1 MIKTCAIC
9 GKQFEAKNGRSKFCP
24 GPHYATCSVC
34 GKLFQVDKRIYY
46 YYENKDKGVCCSR
59 SCAIKWGNSKQ
70 TAEQRKQRAA
80 KCKQTKLNR
89 YGDSNYNNSDKMKQT
104 KSSWSSDRKKS
115 ISDKAKSTCLQKY
128 GVDNAAKT
136 QSCKDKVKQSVLEK
150 YGVDNV
156 AKLDSSKQKSKQTC
170 LQRYNV
176 ETVFQSDEFKQKAA
190 KTNIEKYGCKYAMQ
204 NADVRKKQQQTC
216 LKRYGVEHAS
226 QATSVKVKS
235 KNTMIERYGDWYR
248 NTAEYSEK
256 VKQTSLSKYGVEH
269 YTQSDNVKRKVVKT
283 NNAKLGVDY
292 PMQSDAVKQ
301 KAKNTMLNKYG
312 VEHPLQ
318 NEELQN
324 KANNTTNDHFGVQH
338 PLQSY
343 EVKQKVVETNNKK
356 LGTDWPLQSKQ
367 VQAKSRRTMLER
379 YGAEHPSKVPEIR
392 RKQVANARTSKLEIR
407 VANLLDQYGIV
418 YVTQFVVS
426 KEEHTHAFD
435 FYIPEYKIL
444 LDADGVYY
452 HSYISDP
459 DGKQVRDDYDEVRMY
474 LVPEDH
480 IFILAVEGQE
490 EKAIKHVYDVI
501 KSIDADVFSYD
512 TELFKWCRSIDF
524 PYPKYSNER
533 MLHDWDM
540 LCSYENSKYVPQCKL
555 GMSIVKNFHPSIYD
569 ARVGNSVSTKEAWHD
584 DAKLKKVIANRLI
597 YQNTVD
603 PNKVLQGFN
612 ISKIAPTVSLFNP
625 VLARYLTLKYLSEY
639 KEVFDSFSGFSG
651 RLLGVASTGKQYCGQ
666 DISSAHVQESSSIV
680 EFLSLQ
686 SCCSVSCADV
696 LESTGT
702 YDCLLTCPPY
712 SSKETYGSE
721 TEFKSCDEWIDECTR
736 RFSCKA
742 YVFVVDSTEK
752 YKQYVTE
759 TLHNSSH
766 FSKSKEY
773 VVVIK

>member
-1 MIKTCAIC
+1 MYTLTCRIC
-9 GKQFEAKNGRSKFCP
+9 GKQFESNHPNRSYCK
-24 GPHYATCSVC
+24 GPHYFSCPVC
-34 GKLFQVDKRIYY
+34 GKKFCIDKNKA
-46 YYENKDKGVCCSR
+46 YYEGKQGKACCCRVCARAFVESSLSDEQKQHRKQARIATMQEKYGVVNPGQMQSVLEKRKQTNLKKFGTEYANQSEQIKQKTRETNLKKYGVTCTLQADCIKEKTKETLVRKYGVDHISKTEYFKEKLKETSR
-59 SCAIKWGNSKQ
+59 EKYGTDYPIASKQ
-70 TAEQRKQRAA
+70 VRDKIHATTLKHYGVENPFYSPELQAKAVKTKRKKYGHLGPTKEQLKNAFNENYGVDWYTQTQEYRDKVHATSLRK
-80 KCKQTKLNR
+80 
-89 YGDSNYNNSDKMKQT
+89 YGMDYFQ
-104 KSSWSSDRKKS
+104 SSDSVKQAR
-115 ISDKAKSTCLQKY
+115 IDTCMQKY
-128 GVDNAAKT
+128 GVDN
-136 QSCKDKVKQSVLEK
+136 
-150 YGVDNV
+150 
-156 AKLDSSKQKSKQTC
+156 
-170 LQRYNV
+170 
-176 ETVFQSDEFKQKAA
+176 
-190 KTNIEKYGCKYAMQ
+190 
-204 NADVRKKQQQTC
+204 VRKAKEIKAKMRQTF
-216 LKRYGVEHAS
+216 
-226 QATSVKVKS
+226 
-235 KNTMIERYGDWYR
+235 IERYGYD
-248 NTAEYSEK
+248 S
-256 VKQTSLSKYGVEH
+256 
-269 YTQSDNVKRKVVKT
+269 
-283 NNAKLGVDY
+283 
-292 PMQSDAVKQ
+292 
-301 KAKNTMLNKYG
+301 
-312 VEHPLQ
+312 
-318 NEELQN
+318 
-324 KANNTTNDHFGVQH
+324 
-338 PLQSY
+338 
-343 EVKQKVVETNNKK
+343 
-356 LGTDWPLQSKQ
+356 
-367 VQAKSRRTMLER
+367 
-379 YGAEHPSKVPEIR
+379 PSKVPEIR

-407 VANLLDQYGIV
+407 VANLLDQYGID

-426 KEEHTHAFD
+426 KGEHTHAFD

-459 DGKQVRDDYDEVRMY
+459 DGKQVRDDYDEVCMY

-584 DAKLKKVIANRLI
+584 DVKLKKVIANRLI

-639 KEVFDSFSGFSG
+639 KEVFDPFSGFSG

-686 SCCSVSCADV
+686 SCCSVSCKDV
-696 LESTGT
+696 LQSSGAHE
-702 YDCLLTCPPY
+702 CLLTCPPY

-721 TEFKSCDEWIDECTR
+721 TVFKSCDEWIDECTQ

>member
-1 MIKTCAIC
+1 MYTLTCRIC
-9 GKQFEAKNGRSKFCP
+9 GKQFESNHPNRSYCK
-24 GPHYATCSVC
+24 GPHYFSCPVC
-34 GKLFQVDKRIYY
+34 GKKFCIDKNKA
-46 YYENKDKGVCCSR
+46 YYEGKQGKACCCKVCARAFVESNLSDEQKQHRKQAYIATMQEKYGVVNAGQMQSVLEKR
-59 SCAIKWGNSKQ
+59 KQ
-70 TAEQRKQRAA
+70 TNLKKFGTEYANQSEQIKQKTRETNLKKYGVTCTLQADCI
-80 KCKQTKLNR
+80 KEKTKETLVR
-89 YGDSNYNNSDKMKQT
+89 
-104 KSSWSSDRKKS
+104 
-115 ISDKAKSTCLQKY
+115 KY
-128 GVDNAAKT
+128 GVDHISKTEYFKEKLKQTSQEKYGTDYPIASKQVRDKIHATTLKHYGVENPFYSPELQAKAVKTKLSKYGHLGPTKKQLREAYQKHYGVDFYT
-136 QSCKDKVKQSVLEK
+136 QTQEYADKVRQTSLKKYGLEHFQSAESVKQARIDTCMKK

-156 AKLDSSKQKSKQTC
+156 RKAEQVKQHI
-170 LQRYNV
+170 RD
-176 ETVFQSDEFKQKAA
+176 VF
-190 KTNIEKYGCKYAMQ
+190 M
-204 NADVRKKQQQTC
+204 
-216 LKRYGVEHAS
+216 
-226 QATSVKVKS
+226 
-235 KNTMIERYGDWYR
+235 ERYGYDC
-248 NTAEYSEK
+248 A
-256 VKQTSLSKYGVEH
+256 
-269 YTQSDNVKRKVVKT
+269 
-283 NNAKLGVDY
+283 
-292 PMQSDAVKQ
+292 
-301 KAKNTMLNKYG
+301 
-312 VEHPLQ
+312 
-318 NEELQN
+318 
-324 KANNTTNDHFGVQH
+324 
-338 PLQSY
+338 
-343 EVKQKVVETNNKK
+343 
-356 LGTDWPLQSKQ
+356 
-367 VQAKSRRTMLER
+367 
-379 YGAEHPSKVPEIR
+379 SKVPEIR

-407 VANLLDQYGIV
+407 VANLLDQYGID
-418 YVTQFVVS
+418 YVQQFVVS
-426 KEEHTHAFD
+426 KGEHTHAFD

-584 DAKLKKVIANRLI
+584 DVKLKKVIANRLI

-625 VLARYLTLKYLSEY
+625 VLARYLTFKYLSEC
-639 KEVFDSFSGFSG
+639 KEVFDPFSGFSG
-651 RLLGVASTGKQYCGQ
+651 RLLGIASTGKQYCGQ
-666 DISSAHVQESSSIV
+666 DISSDHVQESSSIV

-686 SCCSVSCADV
+686 SCCSVSCKDV
-696 LESTGT
+696 LQSSGAHE
-702 YDCLLTCPPY
+702 CLLTCPPY

-759 TLHNSSH
+759 TLHNISH